1 MAASATRHRVPPAGY
16 GARAVTDLRERRRLR
31 TRHAISLAAVELFAR
46 EGYDATSVAQV
57 AEAAEVSPRTV
68 FRHFPDKEE
77 LLFGEDRVL
86 LGAALAAIREA
97 PDGRPIDLVRAGVGG
112 VLAELAALEQ
122 QIPARAAVI
131 AATPALRAREL
142 VKHDRWAAAV
152 AGALADRGVEADRAA
167 LVARAGISAA
177 TWALGAWV
185 RDGGDVEARVDAAFA
200 VLAEEL
206 G

>member
-1 MAASATRHRVPPAGY
+1 M
-16 GARAVTDLRERRRLR
+16 
-31 TRHAISLAAVELFAR
+31 
-46 EGYDATSVAQV
+46 
-57 AEAAEVSPRTV
+57 SPRTV

-77 LLFGEDRVL
+77 LLFGDDEVL
-86 LGAALAAIREA
+86 LAAGLAAIGEA
-97 PDGRPIDLVRAGVGG
+97 PAGRPVELVRAGIGG
-112 VLAELAALEQ
+112 ILAELAALEK

-152 AGALADRGVEADRAA
+152 AGALTDRGVEPDRAA
-167 LVARAGISAA
+167 LVARARSSTV

-185 RDGGDVEARVDAAFA
+185 REGGDVEARVDAAFA

>member
-1 MAASATRHRVPPAGY
+1 MTGGYAA
-16 GARAVTDLRERRRLR
+16 AVTDLRERRRRR
-31 TRHAISLAAVELFAR
+31 TRHAISAAAVDLFAR
-46 EGYDATSVAQV
+46 VGYDATSVAEV
-57 AEAAEVSPRTV
+57 AAAAEVSPRTV

-77 LLFGEDRVL
+77 LLFGDDEL
-86 LGAALAAIREA
+86 LLEAGLAAIREA
-97 PDGRPIDLVRAGVGG
+97 PAGRAVELVRAGVGG
-112 VLAELAALEQ
+112 VLAELAALEK

-167 LVARAGISAA
+167 LVARAGMSAA

>member
-1 MAASATRHRVPPAGY
+1 M
-16 GARAVTDLRERRRLR
+16 TDLRERRRLR
-31 TRHAISLAAVELFAR
+31 TRHAISMAAVELFAR
-46 EGYDATSVAQV
+46 EGYDATSVARV

-77 LLFGEDRVL
+77 LLFGEDEVL
-86 LGAALAAIREA
+86 LGAGLAAIRDAAE
-97 PDGRPIDLVRAGVGG
+97 GRPIELVRAGVGG

-142 VKHDRWAAAV
+142 VKHERWAQAV
-152 AGALADRGVEADRAA
+152 AEALAERDVAPDRAA
-167 LVARAGISAA
+167 LVARAGIGAA
-177 TWALGAWV
+177 TWALAAWA
-185 RDGGDVEARVDAAFA
+185 REGGDLERRVDAAFA

-206 G
+206 GGT